1 MRYLRVF
8 SRGLLITALGASGLG
23 AMSAVSAGPV
33 PENVGGGLRQ
43 LIEGR
48 VNAAANPASVSA
60 AAMLE
65 PRLLRDEQSR
75 VLVNIWLDG
84 GRPLTAV
91 HQSLEAMGA
100 RVHAELPNAGKG
112 VIAAYVPLERASDA
126 ALLSGVKSVMLEHKP
141 QLRLG
146 KATSQGVATTHA
158 DKLNAIGLTGQ
169 GVTIGAL
176 SDSFNTAPNS
186 VTKIHAA
193 QDIKSGDLPGKGNPF
208 GDTTPIVVIDEDPA
222 PGTDEGRAL
231 LQIMGPHRNSWAY
244 CPEYSV
250 GWI

>member
-91 HQSLEAMGA
+91 HQSLEAMG
-100 RVHAELPNAGKG
+100 
-112 VIAAYVPLERASDA
+112 
-126 ALLSGVKSVMLEHKP
+126 
-141 QLRLG
+141 
-146 KATSQGVATTHA
+146 
-158 DKLNAIGLTGQ
+158 
-169 GVTIGAL
+169 
-176 SDSFNTAPNS
+176 
-186 VTKIHAA
+186 
-193 QDIKSGDLPGKGNPF
+193 
-208 GDTTPIVVIDEDPA
+208 
-222 PGTDEGRAL
+222 
-231 LQIMGPHRNSWAY
+231 
-244 CPEYSV
+244 
-250 GWI
+250 